1 MKSASVVIMEAAD
14 MSVGM
19 TGHLGMLLSEELE
32 IGTVMT
38 VDSIT
43 IPAEVSVSSAE
54 YPRVVEVGVVEVA
67 EDPTL
72 DLLLAEIE
80 VTDLLLVVMVAV
92 EAAVMVAAMVDVAA
106 AVVATTITIMVT
118 TGIAP
123 HVISA
128 TLLKGMSA

>member
-1 MKSASVVIMEAAD
+1 MKSASVVIMEEAD

-54 YPRVVEVGVVEVA
+54 YPRVVEVEVEEVA

-72 DLLLAEIE
+72 DLLLAETAD
-80 VTDLLLVVMVAV
+80 VTDPLLVVMV
-92 EAAVMVAAMVDVAA
+92 D
-106 AVVATTITIMVT
+106 AVVVVVVTTILTIMVT
-118 TGIAP
+118 TGTVP
-123 HVISA
+123 NVISA
-128 TLLKGMSA
+128 TSQNDMSV

>member
-1 MKSASVVIMEAAD
+1 MKSVVIMEAAD

-54 YPRVVEVGVVEVA
+54 YPRVVEVEVAEVA

-80 VTDLLLVVMVAV
+80 VTDPLLVVMVAV
-92 EAAVMVAAMVDVAA
+92 AVMVAAMADVVVE
-106 AVVATTITIMVT
+106 AVGATTITIMVT

-123 HVISA
+123 HAISA

>member
-43 IPAEVSVSSAE
+43 IPAEVSVSNAE
-54 YPRVVEVGVVEVA
+54 YPRVVEVA
-67 EDPTL
+67 EDPTP
-72 DLLLAEIE
+72 DHHLAETAD
-80 VTDLLLVVMVAV
+80 VTDPLLG
-92 EAAVMVAAMVDVAA
+92 VMVAAMVD
-106 AVVATTITIMVT
+106 AVVVVVVTTILTIMVT

-123 HVISA
+123 HATSV

>member
-1 MKSASVVIMEAAD
+1 MITVAD
-14 MSVGM
+14 MNVAM
-19 TGHLGMLLSEELE
+19 TGHPGVHNSTELE

-54 YPRVVEVGVVEVA
+54 YPRVMEVEVAEVA

-80 VTDLLLVVMVAV
+80 VIDPLLVVMVAV
-92 EAAVMVAAMVDVAA
+92 EAAVMVAPMADVVVE
-106 AVVATTITIMVT
+106 AVGATTITIMVT

-123 HVISA
+123 HAISA

>member
-1 MKSASVVIMEAAD
+1 MKSVSVVIMEEAD

-54 YPRVVEVGVVEVA
+54 YPRVVEVEVEEVA
-67 EDPTL
+67 EDPTP
-72 DLLLAEIE
+72 DHHLAETAD
-80 VTDLLLVVMVAV
+80 VTDPLLVVMV
-92 EAAVMVAAMVDVAA
+92 D
-106 AVVATTITIMVT
+106 AVVVVVTTILTIMVT
-118 TGIAP
+118 TGTVP
-123 HVISA
+123 NVISA
-128 TLLKGMSA
+128 TSQNDMSV